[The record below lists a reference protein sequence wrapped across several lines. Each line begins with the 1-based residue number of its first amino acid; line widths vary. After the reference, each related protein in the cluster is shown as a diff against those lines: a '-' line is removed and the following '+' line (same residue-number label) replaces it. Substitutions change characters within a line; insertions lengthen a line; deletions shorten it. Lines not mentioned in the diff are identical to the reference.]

1 MYLKTSP
8 SEGSNLLHIQPA
20 VEPSLW
26 MNQSP
31 AQCNALKFLA
41 SLIGCATSLFT
52 RMAMGAKKGP
62 ECCVALAKESTSAL
76 FSNPCHTQ
84 AL

>member
-20 VEPSLW
+20 VEPSLQ

-31 AQCNALKFLA
+31 AQCSALKFLA
-41 SLIGCATSLFT
+41 SLIGCATRLFT
-52 RMAMGAKKGP
+52 QMAMAPRNGP
-62 ECCVALAKESTSAL
+62 LEWPQERA
-76 FSNPCHTQ
+76 
-84 AL
+84 